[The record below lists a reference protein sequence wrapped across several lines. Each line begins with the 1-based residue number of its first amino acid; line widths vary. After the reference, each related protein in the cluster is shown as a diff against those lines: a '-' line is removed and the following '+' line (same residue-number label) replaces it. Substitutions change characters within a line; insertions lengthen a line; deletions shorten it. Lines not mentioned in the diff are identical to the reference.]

1 MYPYYRGQHAGGA
14 VGYDDV
20 LAMYEVYSKCQ
31 IFTKL
36 EILFVGKE
44 RLIKN
49 HTLIPHPILNMS
61 CKLGFLFSHNFHCGY
76 ILRHK
81 NHAKVVWIWPTY
93 EVDNSVFLVK
103 GHSEFD
109 DFDSNEED
117 KEEDESN
124 QDEEENYTSD
134 EDNIYDYAA
143 DEADDYYDFSKR
155 GKGSSSTT
163 KSPKTTTSTTTT
175 TTLTPDYETST
186 HDETNEED
194 DIEFDICKGKIDS
207 IAVIRNELFVFL
219 GSKMWRYSHRGI
231 LRFQSD
237 WDIEIFVPFLHTYSY
252 MRSQIFLIL
261 SPKLLQKCWKIYCFG
276 NIKGL
281 KVI

>member
-36 EILFVGKE
+36 EIFWWE
-44 RLIKN
+44 RKSWSR
-49 HTLIPHPILNMS
+49 T
-61 CKLGFLFSHNFHCGY
+61 
-76 ILRHK
+76 ILRYHIQYQICPVNWGFVSPIIFFVAIFQDIK
-81 NHAKVVWIWPTY
+81 ITQKLF
-93 EVDNSVFLVK
+93 EVDDSVFLVK
-103 GHSEFD
+103 GHPDTEFD

-124 QDEEENYTSD
+124 KDEEENDTSD
-134 EDNIYDYAA
+134 EDNTYDYAA

-194 DIEFDICKGKIDS
+194 DIQFDICKGKIDS

-237 WDIEIFVPFLHTYSY
+237 WEIEIFVPFLHTYSY
-252 MRSQIFLIL
+252 IRSQIFLSVNL
-261 SPKLLQKCWKIYCFG
+261 GSK
-276 NIKGL
+276 
-281 KVI
+281 